1 MEIIDIHAHVYE
13 KVAGITQ
20 GAPMTSDK
28 LGKVRIGNQISQF
41 LPPAFENASSPVEML
56 IGYMDWISQ

>member
-20 GAPMTSDK
+20 GAPMTSEK
-28 LGKVRIGNQISQF
+28 LGKVRIGN
-41 LPPAFENASSPVEML
+41 
-56 IGYMDWISQ
+56 

>member
-20 GAPMTSDK
+20 GAPMTSEK
-28 LGKVRIGNQISQF
+28 LGKSTDRQSDISIF
-41 LPPAFENASSPVEML
+41 AAC
-56 IGYMDWISQ
+56 I